1 MSTSEAT
8 SPDRRRVL
16 LVSGDLMSGSWIGGP
31 AKQAG
36 LAVDVATS
44 LSDGLQKAAAS
55 DYRLVIIDLAFARG
69 KIAELASAARTR
81 SPSAEVIAF
90 GPHVQDALLE
100 AAQAAGCDR
109 VLTRGQFSAHVAKIL
124 AELQ

>member
-1 MSTSEAT
+1 MSTAEAN
-8 SPDRRRVL
+8 SQGQR
-16 LVSGDLMSGSWIGGP
+16 
-31 AKQAG
+31 AG

-44 LSDGLQKAAAS
+44 LSDGVQKAAAC
-55 DYRLVIIDLAFARG
+55 DYRLVVIDLASARG
-69 KIAELASAARTR
+69 KIAELVIAAKTR
-81 SPSAEVIAF
+81 SASAEVIAF

-109 VLTRGQFSAHVAKIL
+109 VLTRGQFHAQAGKIL